1 MIYIA
6 SIFNSRRHQI
16 TLLYTEHEST
26 FLTKVHIPIE
36 DKAPLYTY
44 MYFKINDTG
53 KGYCWFFYIHHQSML
68 SFLICLSYT
77 DKIFKLRINEMSIKW
92 LTIYNLTFWNWFYWV
107 VMLTS
112 NCLYQSKIVNS
123 TCSHFTWCNEAH
135 LLLGITAFDM
145 PNMNRF

>member
-1 MIYIA
+1 M
-6 SIFNSRRHQI
+6 SR
-16 TLLYTEHEST
+16 LFWPKYN
-26 FLTKVHIPIE
+26 IPIE

-92 LTIYNLTFWNWFYWV
+92 LTIYNLTLWNWFYWV

-145 PNMNRF
+145 PNMHRF